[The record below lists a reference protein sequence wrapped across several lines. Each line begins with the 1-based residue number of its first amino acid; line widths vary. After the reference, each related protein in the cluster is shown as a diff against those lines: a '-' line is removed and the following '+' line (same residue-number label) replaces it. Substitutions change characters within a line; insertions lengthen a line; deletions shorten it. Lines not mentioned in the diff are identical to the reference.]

1 MPIAMVEHYYQMIQH
16 LSHTDKMVL
25 VEKIIHSVNNPQQP
39 LNQNYQDGLFG
50 SWEDERIADEIIQDI
65 KGYSND
71 VVLEKDIDKY
81 SSLNYLTVTQDKT
94 DENWLNNIFA
104 IADKAFKES
113 ELNGVVLSNSDDRGW
128 TRDEI
133 YER

>member
-1 MPIAMVEHYYQMIQH
+1 MQTITLSIHENH
-16 LSHTDKMVL
+16 LAKLINFLVSLPKNDVKVL
-25 VEKIIHSVNNPQQP
+25 ENSSDVNS
-39 LNQNYQDGLFG
+39 LFG
-50 SWEDERIADEIIQDI
+50 SWEDERTADEIIQDI
-65 KGYSND
+65 QGYSND
-71 VVLEKDIDKY
+71 VVLEKDFDKY
-81 SSLNYLTVTQDKT
+81 SSLDYLAVSDDKT

-113 ELNGVVLSNSDDRGW
+113 ELNGVVLSSSDDRGW